1 MSKKGILVVSFGTS
15 YPDALTKNIRAIET
29 AVGDA
34 FPRLPV
40 RRAFTSGMIIKK
52 LKDRDGVHICTVRE
66 ALESFLAEGF
76 TDLIVQP
83 THIINGTENDR
94 MLADLAAFEDRFHS
108 IRVGNPLLTDQSDYR
123 ALIDAVVKEFSGLGT
138 DEFLVFM
145 GHSTEHHANAV
156 YPALDYMLK
165 AAGFENIY
173 IGTVEGYP
181 DLSLVKDLVRK
192 KAPKKILL
200 APLMIVAGDHAR
212 NDMAGDGED
221 SWKNEFL
228 REGYEVSCLLK
239 GLGEYEEVQKLFAEH
254 AKTAAE
260 NVYSH

>member
-108 IRVGNPLLTDQSDYR
+108 IRV
-123 ALIDAVVKEFSGLGT
+123 
-138 DEFLVFM
+138 
-145 GHSTEHHANAV
+145 
-156 YPALDYMLK
+156 DYMLK